1 MTYELDLFL
10 LALTLMLLWMLLG
23 FICLWWRAKD

>member
-23 FICLWWRAKD
+23 FIWLWWRAKD